1 MSVVDDLR
9 TQISAG
15 RIIFDAPPPR
25 RQRLRRELLGQNAG
39 TKVTESLQKL
49 VLELSRRAQIRV
61 SDLVRDGAGSHHTRG
76 RAVDVGNEEIAAALL
91 PGIASDEM
99 VEELN
104 IDELIFDA
112 SVAGQSDRNK
122 WNFDQGQKHNF
133 NVATL
138 NQHRNH
144 IHFAVKV
151 E

>member
-9 TQISAG
+9 TQINAG
-15 RIIFDAPPPR
+15 RIIFDGPQSKT
-25 RQRLRRELLGQNAG
+25 QRLTRELLGQNTG
-39 TKVTESLQKL
+39 TKVTESLQRL

-61 SDLVRDGAGSHHTRG
+61 SDLVRPGTGSFHTKG

-91 PGIASDEM
+91 PGIATDEM

-112 SVAGQSDRNK
+112 SVAGQADRNK

-133 NVATL
+133 SAKTL
-138 NQHRNH
+138 NEHRNH
-144 IHFAVKV
+144 IHFAVKAG
-151 E
+151 